1 MITEAELIG
10 AWDAAGQDRLGPDG
24 RVSGAVGATAP
35 GRIIYTAEHQMM
47 VLAITSEDL
56 PKAAPEQLDERAR
69 AAIASAC
76 TAYAGRW
83 ELTGDQL
90 LHHIDI
96 AIFPAW
102 MNSTRVRFPS
112 LSGDLLTLT
121 TLPEADGSVSRIYWR
136 RARN

>member
-10 AWDAAGQDRLGPDG
+10 AWNAAGQDRLGPDG
-24 RVSGAVGATAP
+24 RVTGAVGAGAP
-35 GRIIYTAEHQMM
+35 GRIIYTAEHQLM
-47 VLAITSEDL
+47 VISITSDDL
-56 PKAAPEQLDERAR
+56 ARAPAEQLDEAAR

-83 ELTGDQL
+83 ELVGERL

-102 MNSTRVRFPS
+102 MGTTRVRFPS
-112 LSGDLLTLT
+112 LAGDLLTLT
-121 TLPEADGSVSRIYWR
+121 TLPEADGSVTRIYWR
-136 RARN
+136 RAAG